1 MQRRTCYYRE
11 RDEIKPWE
19 IHFGS
24 CELRLSLIVEHI
36 ISDRGCSNSYSFK
49 CEGIESRFNV
59 YLGVIGYDPKKIK

>member
-11 RDEIKPWE
+11 IDEIKPWE

-49 CEGIESRFNV
+49 REVRS
-59 YLGVIGYDPKKIK
+59 YLK